1 VINGDDLV
9 IAHHE
14 AVHACAALHFGR
26 RVDLVIR
33 GRDHGVTESL
43 ARTDGDVEQ
52 RAVEAGV
59 ITLAP
64 FFEDPAGCLYDLAVV
79 EGLLTAGISPI
90 ELWNKTAELVSDPN
104 IQAQG
109 PRPRVSA
116 LAAPRLDR
124 SRGAALTRCHILGIV
139 RAGSFH

>member
-1 VINGDDLV
+1 MINGHDMV

-33 GRDHGVTESL
+33 GRDHGITGSL
-43 ARTDGDVEQ
+43 ARTDGDMEQ

-64 FFEDPAGCLYDLAVV
+64 FFESPKGCAYDLAVV
-79 EGLLTAGISPI
+79 E
-90 ELWNKTAELVSDPN
+90 
-104 IQAQG
+104 
-109 PRPRVSA
+109 A
-116 LAAPRLDR
+116 LAHRGSLTDR
-124 SRGAALTRCHILGIV
+124 AVEQDGGAGE
-139 RAGSFH
+139 